1 MLAKKYRLT
10 GRSILE
16 EVKKEGSLYQA
27 DSFGILVRKRTG
39 DEPSRFAFIVS
50 TKISKIAV
58 TRNTAKRKL
67 REAVKQNIDK
77 VTKGYDVVFLTK
89 KKTLEKDNK
98 EIASEVAKVFKESG
112 LIK

>member
-27 DSFGILVRKRTG
+27 DSFGILVRKRIE
-39 DEPSRFAFIVS
+39 DKPSRFAFIVS

-58 TRNTAKRKL
+58 ERNKAKRRL
-67 REAVKQNIDK
+67 REAVKQHIDK
-77 VTKGYDVVFLTK
+77 VVKGYDVVFLTK
-89 KKTLEKDNK
+89 KKTLERRSEDL
-98 EIASEVAKVFKESG
+98 ASEVEKVFKESG

>member
-10 GRSILE
+10 GISILE

-58 TRNTAKRKL
+58 ERNKAKRRL
-67 REAVKQNIDK
+67 REAVKQHIGK
-77 VTKGYDVVFLTK
+77 IVKGYDVVFLAK
-89 KKTLEKDNK
+89 KMTLERSSK
-98 EIASEVAKVFKESG
+98 EITSEVERVFKESG

>member
-1 MLAKKYRLT
+1 MLAKKHRLT

-27 DSFGILVRKRTG
+27 DSFGILVSKRTK
-39 DEPSRFAFIVS
+39 DKPTRFAFIVS

-58 TRNTAKRKL
+58 ERNKAKRRL
-67 REAVKQNIDK
+67 REAVRQYIDK
-77 VTKGYDVVFLTK
+77 VDKGYDVVFLTK
-89 KKTLEKDNK
+89 KMTLERSSKDIAK
-98 EIASEVAKVFKESG
+98 EVGKVFKESG

>member
-1 MLAKKYRLT
+1 MLAKKHRLI

-16 EVKKEGSLYQA
+16 EVKKEGALYQA
-27 DSFGILVRKRTG
+27 DSFGILVRKRKE
-39 DEPSRFAFIVS
+39 DKPSKFAFIVS

-58 TRNTAKRKL
+58 VRNKAKRRL

-77 VTKGYDVVFLTK
+77 VAKGYDVVFLTK
-89 KKTLEKDNK
+89 KTTLERSSK
-98 EIASEVAKVFKESG
+98 EITSEVEKIFKESG